1 MKIPRKIE
9 WRAGALLFSAAIVL
23 LSLFIL
29 LMLVRTDV
37 GMEVKGIIKPSE
49 AGWMLTIEI
58 PEAQL
63 ALLRQ
68 CKYIRLPEHER
79 ESYAQI
85 IEVSGCLEKPA
96 GIRAKIKIKNL
107 KIKATPDTT
116 HTLRVMLIKRKKVP
130 VLKMLLDS
138 VFSRQRV

>member
-1 MKIPRKIE
+1 MKIPQKIE
-9 WRAGALLFSAAIVL
+9 WRAGAFLLCAAIVL
-23 LSLFIL
+23 LSLFIIL
-29 LMLVRTDV
+29 TLVRTDV
-37 GMEVKGIIKPSE
+37 GMEVEGLIKPSE
-49 AGWMLTIEI
+49 TGWMLTIEI

-63 ALLRQ
+63 PLLRQ

-79 ESYAQI
+79 ESYGQI

-96 GIRAKIKIKNL
+96 RIRAKIKIKNL
-107 KIKATPDTT
+107 KIKATPDTSQ
-116 HTLRVMLIKRKKVP
+116 TLRAMLIKRKKVP